1 MMNKNILI
9 MGSTGKLG
17 TSLLRYA
24 YDNKIK
30 IYTCTCFKNKKKL
43 ISQKKKYKFNFS
55 YTLSDSEQ
63 INLFLKEIK
72 TNKYK
77 LIYFL
82 DYGSHSLKYLE
93 ILLNNNTDSIFAI
106 ANKEMIIAGGN
117 ILINKFKKTKNTL
130 IPLDSEHFSIYNSY
144 RDKKHSKISKLYIT
158 ASGGP
163 FYFKKNINL
172 NSVSL
177 KDVVNHPKW
186 NMGINNS
193 IDSSNF
199 LNKLL
204 EMYEV
209 STLFNLDINKVD
221 FLISP
226 QAFIH
231 SIIEYEDNTFQ
242 INCFENNMLITL
254 SRPLNLLFNCKKIP
268 INKNKINVLKNFYIC
283 KFNDKRY
290 KIYKHL
296 NFLKSLDHKLQI
308 KLMILNNKAHN
319 LYLNNEI
326 KYNDIIDFIIK
337 NIKKNYYDDN
347 ISSFNKILKYINSL
361 NKYYV

>member
-1 MMNKNILI
+1 MKNKNILI
-9 MGSTGKLG
+9 IGSTGKLG
-17 TSLLRYA
+17 TSLLNYCH
-24 YDNKIK
+24 NNNIK
-30 IYTCTCFKNKKKL
+30 INTCTCFTNKKKL
-43 ISQKKKYKFNFS
+43 ISQKKKFNFNFS
-55 YTLSDSEQ
+55 YALSDKKQNSS
-63 INLFLKEIK
+63 FLNKIK
-72 TNKYK
+72 INKYK

-82 DYGSHSLKYLE
+82 DYGSQSLKYLE
-93 ILLNNNTDSIFAI
+93 ILLKNNTESTFAL
-106 ANKEMIIAGGN
+106 ANKEMIIAGGK
-117 ILINKFKKTKNTL
+117 ILIKKFKKTKNTL
-130 IPLDSEHFSIYNSY
+130 VPLDSEHFSIYNSL
-144 RDKKHSKISKLYIT
+144 HNNSQNQIAKLYIT

-163 FYFKKNINL
+163 FYFKKNINF

-177 KDVVNHPKW
+177 KDVINHPKW

-231 SIIEYEDNTFQ
+231 SIIEFEDNTFQ

-254 SRPLNLLFNCKKIP
+254 IKPLSSLFKCQKLH
-268 INKNKINVLKNFYIC
+268 INKNKINVLKNFYTC
-283 KFNDKRY
+283 KFNDNRY

-296 NFLKSLDHKLQI
+296 NFLKNLDHNLQI
-308 KLMILNNKAHN
+308 KLMILNNKAHK
-319 LYLNNEI
+319 LYLNEEI
-326 KYNDIIDFIIK
+326 KYNDIIDFIVK
-337 NIKKNYYDDN
+337 NLKKNYYKDN
-347 ISSFNKILKYINSL
+347 ISSFSKILKYIKTV
-361 NKYYV
+361 NKDYA